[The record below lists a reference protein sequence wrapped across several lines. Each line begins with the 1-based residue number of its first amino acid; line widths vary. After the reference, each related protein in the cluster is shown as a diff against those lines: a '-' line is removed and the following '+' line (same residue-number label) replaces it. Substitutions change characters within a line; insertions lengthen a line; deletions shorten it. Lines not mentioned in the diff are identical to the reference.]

1 MKHIILTSCL
11 FLALLVSPCQAQDDE
26 HAADREAMLDILG
39 DIETSLNTRDV
50 SLMLKHLDPEVIVTY
65 QNGEATQ
72 GHDGLRDYYSRMM
85 EGASAIVKEYGTVA
99 TVGAPAVFHGDT
111 ATAYGTSID
120 SFVLVGGLEFAL
132 DSNWSTSMQK
142 QDGKWRV
149 LSLHFSTNV
158 FDNPILN
165 NATRMNWLAG
175 GGGLLLGL
183 LLMWLVG
190 RNSKKSASA

>member
-1 MKHIILTSCL
+1 MKQLTLTTCL
-11 FLALLVSPCQAQDDE
+11 LFAFLVSPCFAQEDD
-26 HAADREAMLDILG
+26 HSADREAMLEILG
-39 DIETSLNTRDV
+39 DIESSLNTRDV
-50 SLMLKHLDPEVIVTY
+50 SLMLKHLHPEVIVTY

-72 GHDGLRDYYSRMM
+72 GHDGLREYYTRMM
-85 EGASAIVKEYGTVA
+85 EGGSAIVKEYSTVA

-111 ATAYGTSID
+111 AAAFGKSVD

-132 DSNWSTSMQK
+132 DSNWSTAMHK
-142 QDGKWRV
+142 QDGQWRV
-149 LSLHFSTNV
+149 ISLHFSTNV

-165 NATRMNWLAG
+165 NAKRLNWIAG

-183 LLMWLVG
+183 LLMWLIG